1 MKKPCNVHF
10 SIFFDLRYV
19 SNFGAASETITWEH
33 MQILLPHLEPL
44 SEQQRLDVGNLAQSC
59 QQAEDALS
67 QGMERLHQILGEAIA
82 KQLGQGNFLPQVGA
96 AIEKL
101 DDLTRFVG
109 QVIPISFHQH
119 CIILLIVIV
128 LNSISKKLISPSRPR
143 ELLTPRQII

>member
-1 MKKPCNVHF
+1 
-10 SIFFDLRYV
+10 
-19 SNFGAASETITWEH
+19 

-101 DDLTRFVG
+101 DDLTRFVV
-109 QVIPISFHQH
+109 QVIPTTFYQHIIALICNSFQ
-119 CIILLIVIV
+119 LDQ
-128 LNSISKKLISPSRPR
+128 R
-143 ELLTPRQII
+143 ETYIRFPTP